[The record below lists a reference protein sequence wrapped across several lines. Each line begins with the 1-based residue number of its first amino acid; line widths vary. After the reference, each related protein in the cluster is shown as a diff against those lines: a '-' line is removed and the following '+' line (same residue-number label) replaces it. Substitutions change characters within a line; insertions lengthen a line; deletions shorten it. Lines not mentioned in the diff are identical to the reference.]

1 MAYTFS
7 RRTNEISIR
16 MAMGAQRGDIFKI
29 AVGEGALILAFGLF
43 AGVVGSVALTRFLQ
57 SMLIGVK
64 PTDPITF
71 AAISGLLVA
80 VAMAACF
87 VPARKATRVDP
98 LIALQHE

>member
-1 MAYTFS
+1 MKKTF
-7 RRTNEISIR
+7 EIGIR

-43 AGVVGSVALTRFLQ
+43 AGLAGSVALTRFLQ
-57 SMLIGVK
+57 TMLFGVK

-71 AAISGLLVA
+71 AAISGLLA
-80 VAMAACF
+80 SVAMAACF

-98 LIALQHE
+98 LIALRHE